1 MRTLKLKKVIFGRFF
16 FVYTFIWRIFVT
28 IKHPT
33 TAISFVIFLTVYTCA
48 KPALDEPRSGGKK
61 QGGLRNIGNS
71 CYLNSVLQCVLHCEP
86 LRSYI
91 VNGRY
96 KGEVNRK
103 SKTAGNFHKAFQLII
118 YRMVPTRPN

>member
-1 MRTLKLKKVIFGRFF
+1 MRTLTLKKVIFDRFLIIYEIF
-16 FVYTFIWRIFVT
+16 LRIFN
-28 IKHPT
+28 IEKHPT
-33 TAISFVIFLTVYTCA
+33 KAISFVIFLTVYTCA

-91 VNGRY
+91 INGRY

-103 SKTAGNFHKAFQLII
+103 SKTAGKVLKN
-118 YRMVPTRPN
+118 YRVGKDKRKIL